1 MDAPS
6 PRQIEL
12 YESAI
17 RAKETAI
24 RLLIRE
30 NRRLKAMLARREQ
43 PPLDQDFAVE
53 IYRVRPN

>member
-1 MDAPS
+1 MDAS
-6 PRQIEL
+6 SQRQIEL

-30 NRRLKAMLARREQ
+30 NRQLKAMLARREQ
-43 PPLDQDFAVE
+43 KPLVE
-53 IYRVRPN
+53 IYRVSLN